1 MKKAK
6 LLLLFVILT
15 ISLGMISSAPEE
27 GMYPLSEI
35 ENIDLVEAG
44 LKIDPKE
51 IYNPDG
57 VSLIDALVK
66 INGCTG
72 SFVSSDGL
80 VITNHHC
87 AFGAIRQASTPEE
100 NYLENGFLAETR
112 EKEIPAPGYVVRITE
127 SYEDVSEQILNSAS
141 GAADLAERAK
151 LIEEK
156 IKEIE
161 KEASDQ
167 ENSIEARVSEMF
179 IGKTYI
185 LFKYRLIKD
194 VRLVYAPPRSIG
206 EFGGELDNWVW
217 PRHTGDFTFMRAYVA
232 PDGSAA
238 DYSEENVPYSPK
250 RFLKVNPNGV
260 QEGDFV
266 FILGYP
272 GRTYR
277 HRTSSFLEYQQYY
290 QLPFISEL
298 YEWMINKL
306 EDISSEDPAIA
317 LKYASYIKGLAN
329 TKKNYQGKLKGLRRI
344 ELIDKKKEEEKL
356 LQQFIDSDNELKNN
370 YGTLLQ
376 EINEAY
382 KPRFEHGY
390 SNLWLGN
397 MLRFSAPIRIASSV
411 LSFKEN
417 ISKLPEENYDSLF
430 IEQALRFEGRM
441 KNAFSSLDPDFDK
454 PLLAKV
460 IKQAVLNS
468 DQFKIDALKPFENS
482 TDLDQ
487 AIDVFIEG
495 VVYQSDIINE
505 EEMMEMISEDP
516 EDVLD
521 IDDPL
526 LDFVKSL
533 NEQFD
538 AVDKTMEEWE
548 NKMTDLLAK
557 LVEVKRE
564 WKKTSFV
571 PDANSTLRLT
581 YGHISGYSPAD
592 AVYYSP
598 ITTLDGV
605 IDKSLSGED
614 DYQIP
619 QKLRELFE
627 QQKFGRFYDDGIG
640 GLPTGILYNMDTTGG
655 NSGSPILDAYGNLIG
670 VNFDRA
676 YEATINDFA
685 WDQSYSRSIGVD
697 IRYVLWVTQFIGG
710 ADYLLAEMGVDI

>member
-6 LLLLFVILT
+6 LLFLFIILT

-51 IYNPDG
+51 IYNPEG

-72 SFVSSDGL
+72 SFVSGDGL

-112 EKEIPAPGYVVRITE
+112 EKEIPASGYVVRITE
-127 SYEDVSEQILNSAS
+127 SYEDVSEQILNAAS

-151 LIEEK
+151 LIENK

-161 KEASDQ
+161 AEASD
-167 ENSIEARVSEMF
+167 ETNSIEARVSEMF

-185 LFKYRLIKD
+185 LFKYRLIRD

-206 EFGGELDNWVW
+206 EFGGELDNWIW

-260 QEGDFV
+260 REGDFV

-277 HRTSSFLEYQQYY
+277 HRTSNFLEYQQYY
-290 QLPFISEL
+290 QLPFISDL

-317 LKYASYIKGLAN
+317 LKYASRIKGLAN

-344 ELIDKKKEEEKL
+344 ELIDKKKEEEKM
-356 LQQFIDSDNELKNN
+356 LQLFIDSDSDLKNR

-390 SNLWLGN
+390 SNLWLGGV
-397 MLRFSAPIRIASSV
+397 LRFSTPIRIASSV

-417 ISKLPEENYDSLF
+417 ISELPEENYDSLF
-430 IEQALRFEGRM
+430 TEQALRFEGRM
-441 KNAFSSLDPDFDK
+441 KNAFSSLDHAFDK
-454 PLLAKV
+454 PLLARV
-460 IKQAVLNS
+460 NKQAVLNS
-468 DQFKIDALKPFENS
+468 EQFKIDALK
-482 TDLDQ
+482 Q
-487 AIDVFIEG
+487 
-495 VVYQSDIINE
+495 
-505 EEMMEMISEDP
+505 
-516 EDVLD
+516 
-521 IDDPL
+521 
-526 LDFVKSL
+526 
-533 NEQFD
+533 
-538 AVDKTMEEWE
+538 
-548 NKMTDLLAK
+548 
-557 LVEVKRE
+557 
-564 WKKTSFV
+564 
-571 PDANSTLRLT
+571 
-581 YGHISGYSPAD
+581 
-592 AVYYSP
+592 
-598 ITTLDGV
+598 
-605 IDKSLSGED
+605 
-614 DYQIP
+614 
-619 QKLRELFE
+619 
-627 QQKFGRFYDDGIG
+627 
-640 GLPTGILYNMDTTGG
+640 
-655 NSGSPILDAYGNLIG
+655 
-670 VNFDRA
+670 
-676 YEATINDFA
+676 
-685 WDQSYSRSIGVD
+685 
-697 IRYVLWVTQFIGG
+697 
-710 ADYLLAEMGVDI
+710 

>member
-1 MKKAK
+1 MKKVK
-6 LLLLFVILT
+6 MLFLFTILT
-15 ISLGMISSAPEE
+15 ISLGMISSVPEE

-35 ENIDLVEAG
+35 ENLDLVEAG
-44 LKIDPKE
+44 LKIDPNE
-51 IYNPDG
+51 IYNPEG
-57 VSLIDALVK
+57 ISLIDALVK

-72 SFVSSDGL
+72 SFVSGDGL
-80 VITNHHC
+80 IITNHHC

-112 EKEIPAPGYVVRITE
+112 EKEIPSKGYVVRITE
-127 SYEDVSEQILNSAS
+127 SYEDVSDQVLSAAS
-141 GAADLAERAK
+141 GAEDLAERAK
-151 LIEEK
+151 LIDEK

-161 KEASDQ
+161 SAANDE

-194 VRLVYAPPRSIG
+194 VRLVYAPPRAIG

-250 RFLKVNPNGV
+250 RFLNVNPNGV

-277 HRTSSFLEYQQYY
+277 HRTSNFLEYQQYY

-306 EDISSEDPAIA
+306 EDISSEDPATE
-317 LKYASYIKGLAN
+317 LKYASFIKSLAN

-344 ELIDKKKEEEKL
+344 ELIDKKKEEEKM
-356 LQQFIDSDNELKNN
+356 LQQFIDSNFELKSK

-390 SNLWLGN
+390 SDLWLRQT
-397 MLRFSAPIRIASSV
+397 LRFSTPLRIASSIINFQERV
-411 LSFKEN
+411 
-417 ISKLPEENYDSLF
+417 SKLQEENYDSLF
-430 IEQALRFEGRM
+430 TEQTLRFEGMMR
-441 KNAFSSLDPDFDK
+441 NLFSSLDASFDK
-454 PLLAKV
+454 PLLTKALKL
-460 IKQAVLNS
+460 AVQNS
-468 DQFKIDALKPFENS
+468 DNFKIAALKQFENN
-482 TDLDQ
+482 TDLDKS
-487 AIDVFIEG
+487 IEMFIEE
-495 VVYQSDIINE
+495 VIYQSDIMNE
-505 EEMMEMISEDP
+505 EEMMEMIADDP
-516 EDVLD
+516 ED
-521 IDDPL
+521 IAKMEDPF
-526 LDFVKSL
+526 LDFVMSL
-533 NEQFD
+533 NKQN
-538 AVDKTMEEWE
+538 EET
-548 NKMTDLLAK
+548 NKSMTDWDNNMTDLLAK

-564 WKKTSFV
+564 WKKTSFI

-581 YGHISGYSPAD
+581 YGYISGYSPAD

-605 IDKSLSGED
+605 IDKSLSGENE
-614 DYQIP
+614 YQIP
-619 QKLRELFE
+619 EKVRELYE
-627 QQKFGRFYDDGIG
+627 QKKFGRFYDQNIG

-710 ADYLLAEMGVDI
+710 ADYLLEEMGVKI